1 MVKDLLISDFTNHH
15 FQKAFKL
22 YFDELGINVKDWEA
36 LFNEMNDEKDSRAYV
51 RFTDT
56 YDVVGFVQFKPIV
69 LSNWFFSVQLGFIRE
84 FWVAKEYRSTG
95 NGKSLLHLAEAYFKE
110 NGLQKSILTTD
121 TAEKFYEKNGYV
133 KDSTI
138 IAKNKDDV
146 FVKELR

>member
-56 YDVVGFVQFKPIV
+56 YDVVGFVQFKPI
-69 LSNWFFSVQLGFIRE
+69 
-84 FWVAKEYRSTG
+84 
-95 NGKSLLHLAEAYFKE
+95 
-110 NGLQKSILTTD
+110 
-121 TAEKFYEKNGYV
+121 
-133 KDSTI
+133 
-138 IAKNKDDV
+138 
-146 FVKELR
+146 